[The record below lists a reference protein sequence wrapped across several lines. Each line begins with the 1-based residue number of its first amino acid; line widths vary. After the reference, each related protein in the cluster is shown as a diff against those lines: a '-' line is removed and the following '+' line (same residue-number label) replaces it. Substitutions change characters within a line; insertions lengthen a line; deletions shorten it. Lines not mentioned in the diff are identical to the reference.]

1 MLGIIITVLSV
12 IIIFQFI
19 YICNTKKQIKEISHI
34 LDDIGSG
41 NLDRRLLAVENSIVS
56 ELVYKI
62 NAIVIR
68 DKEKLMEKD
77 KSEKAYKKLVTS
89 LSHDIR
95 TPLASLIGY
104 LEVLEK
110 NGVTGE
116 EHDEF
121 LTIARRKALN
131 LGDYIQSLFEFLKI
145 ESGEWVYDLKKQNI
159 CELTRLILADWVIK
173 LEENKIEFR
182 FEIPEEAVYVVL
194 DKSAYTRILT
204 NLMANM
210 IRHSHA
216 TQLSVRISC
225 SLNELNLSIA
235 DNGIGIAEKD
245 LPFVFDRLYKCDTSR
260 TENSNGLGLSIA
272 KELTA
277 SLHGEIHAES
287 CWGRG
292 TTFRLT
298 FPKA

>member
-1 MLGIIITVLSV
+1 MIWISIAGLGV
-12 IIIFQFI
+12 IILYQFI
-19 YICNTKKQIKEISHI
+19 YIRNTRRQMKEISNI
-34 LDDIGSG
+34 LDDICSG
-41 NLDRRLLAVENSIVS
+41 NLDRRLLADENSIVR
-56 ELVYKI
+56 ELVFKI
-62 NAIVIR
+62 NEIVIR
-68 DKEKLMEKD
+68 DKEKFLEKE
-77 KSEKAYKKLVTS
+77 KSERAYKKLVTS

-110 NGVTGE
+110 NGVTGGE
-116 EHDEF
+116 RDEF
-121 LTIARRKALN
+121 MKIAKRKAVN
-131 LGDYIQSLFEFLKI
+131 LGDYIQELFEFLKI

-159 CELTRLILADWVIK
+159 CEVTRLILADWIIK
-173 LEENKIEFR
+173 LEENKIEYK

-204 NLMANM
+204 NLIANM

-216 TQLSVRISC
+216 TQLTVRISY
-225 SLNELNLSIA
+225 SLNKISLSIT
-235 DNGIGIAEKD
+235 DNGIGIDEKD

-260 TENSNGLGLSIA
+260 GDNSNGLGLSIA

-287 CWGRG
+287 CCGRG

>member
-1 MLGIIITVLSV
+1 MIWISIAGLGV
-12 IIIFQFI
+12 IILYQFI
-19 YICNTKKQIKEISHI
+19 YIRNTKRQMKEISYI
-34 LDDIGSG
+34 LDDICSG
-41 NLDRRLLAVENSIVS
+41 NLDRRLLADENSIVR

-62 NAIVIR
+62 NEIVIR
-68 DKEKLMEKD
+68 DKEKFLEKE
-77 KSEKAYKKLVTS
+77 KSERAYKKLVTS

-110 NGVTGE
+110 NGVTGGE
-116 EHDEF
+116 RDEF
-121 LTIARRKALN
+121 LKIAKRKAVN
-131 LGDYIQSLFEFLKI
+131 LGDYIQELFEFLKI

-159 CELTRLILADWVIK
+159 CEVTRLILADWIIK
-173 LEENKIEFR
+173 LEENKIEYK

-204 NLMANM
+204 NLIANM

-216 TQLSVRISC
+216 TQLTVRISY
-225 SLNELNLSIA
+225 SLNKISLSIT
-235 DNGIGIAEKD
+235 DNGIGIDEKD

-260 TENSNGLGLSIA
+260 GDNSNGLGLSIA

-287 CWGRG
+287 CCGRG

-298 FPKA
+298 FSKA